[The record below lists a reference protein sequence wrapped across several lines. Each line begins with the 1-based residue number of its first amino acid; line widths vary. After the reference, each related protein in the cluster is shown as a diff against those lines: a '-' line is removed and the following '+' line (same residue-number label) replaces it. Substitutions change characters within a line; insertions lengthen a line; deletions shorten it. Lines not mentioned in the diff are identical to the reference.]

1 MLILVLN
8 PGSSSLKYQLRRL
21 GPSDPSP
28 GILLERAINSPQDG
42 TLDPVFLGNVFDVVD
57 AAIRDITGGER
68 PDAIGYRVVHGG
80 DRFSTPVRVTQS
92 VMDAIQELGEFAPL
106 HNAASATCM
115 RAAAARWPRTPQV
128 AVFDTAFHRT
138 IPDHAS
144 RYAVPDELHTK
155 YGIKR
160 YGFHG
165 ISVEMACRHTGTYL
179 GVPPGALNAM
189 VAHLGNGASVTAVR
203 EGRSVDTSMGM
214 TPLEGLVMG
223 TRSGD
228 LDPSIVTLL
237 QRRGLGPDE
246 IDELLNHR
254 AGLLGL
260 AGSADMRAIQ
270 DAARQGDTRA
280 ILASDMA
287 AYRLAKYIAAYNMVV
302 GGAAALILTGGI
314 GEHSSRFRSQVV
326 SRLGPLGLFVD
337 EARNRSAETGVR
349 VISTDASAFPV
360 LVVPSDEERAIAEAT
375 AAVVLSD
382 ESAIRCLNEE

>member
-8 PGSSSLKYQLRRL
+8 PGSSSLKYQLRRI
-21 GPSDPSP
+21 GPSETKP
-28 GILLERAINSPQDG
+28 GVLLDRVIDSPQGG
-42 TLDPVFLGNVFDVVD
+42 TLDPDLLGAVYDVID
-57 AAIRDITGGER
+57 AAVRDITGGTR
-68 PDAIGYRVVHGG
+68 PDAIGHRVVHGG
-80 DRFSTPVRVTQS
+80 DRFSSPIRVTPD
-92 VMDAIQELGEFAPL
+92 VMGTIEELGELAPL
-106 HNAASATCM
+106 HNAASVACM

-128 AVFDTAFHRT
+128 AVFDTAFHGT
-138 IPDHAS
+138 MPNHAS
-144 RYAVPDELHTK
+144 RYAVPEELYTR
-155 YGIKR
+155 YGIRR

-165 ISVEMACRHTGTYL
+165 ISVEIACRDTSAFL
-179 GVPPGALNAM
+179 GIPLGSLNAV

-237 QRRGLGPDE
+237 QRHGLGPDE

-270 DAARQGDTRA
+270 DAVRHGDSRA

-302 GGAAALILTGGI
+302 GGAGALVFTGGI
-314 GEHSSRFRSQVV
+314 GEHSGQFRSRVI
-326 SRLGPLGLFVD
+326 SLLGPLGLFID
-337 EARNRSAETGVR
+337 EVRNDAGEAGVR
-349 VISTDASAFPV
+349 TISTDGSRFPV
-360 LVVPSDEERAIAEAT
+360 LVVPSDEEWAIAEKT
-375 AAVVLSD
+375 AAVAFPPSVQT
-382 ESAIRCLNEE
+382 ARGY

>member
-8 PGSSSLKYQLRRL
+8 PGSSSLKYQVRHI
-21 GPSDPSP
+21 GAPGTSP
-28 GILLERAINSPQDG
+28 GILLDRVADGPQEG
-42 TLDPVFLGNVFDVVD
+42 LPDPGFLGAVFDVID
-57 AAIRDITGGER
+57 AAIRNFSGGTR
-68 PDAIGYRVVHGG
+68 LDAVGHRVVHGG
-80 DRFSTPVRVTQS
+80 EHFSSPVRVTLD
-92 VMDAIQELGEFAPL
+92 VMGAIEELGELAPL
-106 HNAASATCM
+106 HNAASVACM
-115 RAAAARWPRTPQV
+115 RAAAARWPDTTQI

-138 IPDHAS
+138 MPEYAS
-144 RYAVPDELHTK
+144 RYAIPEDLYK
-155 YGIKR
+155 RFGIQR

-165 ISVEMACRHTGTYL
+165 ISVETACRDTAAFL
-179 GVPPGALNAM
+179 GFPVSALNAV

-203 EGRSVDTSMGM
+203 NGRSADTSMGM

-237 QRRGLGPDE
+237 QRRGLGLDE
-246 IDELLNHR
+246 VDRLLNHQ

-260 AGSADMRAIQ
+260 TGSADMRTVQ
-270 DAARQGDTRA
+270 NAAQHRDSQA

-302 GGAAALILTGGI
+302 GGAAALVFTGGI
-314 GEHSSRFRSQVV
+314 GEHSDQFRSRVM
-326 SRLGPLGLFVD
+326 SLLGPLGLFID
-337 EARNRSAETGVR
+337 EDRNQMEDTGIR
-349 VISTDASAFPV
+349 TISSSGSRFPV

-382 ESAIRCLNEE
+382 GSANRSLKE